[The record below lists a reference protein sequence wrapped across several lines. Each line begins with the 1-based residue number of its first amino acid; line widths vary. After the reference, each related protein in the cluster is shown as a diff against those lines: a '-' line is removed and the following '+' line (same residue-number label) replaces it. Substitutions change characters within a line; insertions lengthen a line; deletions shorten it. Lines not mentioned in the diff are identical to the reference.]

1 MIDLV
6 IGTAGHIDHGKTSL
20 IRALTGKDADR
31 LPEEKSR
38 GITIDLG
45 FAELERGETRI
56 GFVDVPG
63 HERFVR
69 NMLAGATGIDAVLLI
84 VAADE
89 GVMPQT
95 REHLEICSLLRI
107 PKGIVVITKIDLVD
121 SDWLVAVEDQLD
133 GFLKG
138 GFLENA
144 HRVKVSSKTGEG
156 VESLINE
163 LETISETLSRPESN
177 GITRLPIDRSFSMKG
192 FGAVVTG
199 TLADGM
205 ISVGDELRLFPSNI
219 PVRARG
225 IQIHGVAVEKTS
237 GSQRTAINLSG
248 IDFKE
253 IERGDTLIEKDA
265 KLGAT
270 AVDALV
276 EVLESSPFDL
286 RSRQRV
292 KVHHGASEVLA
303 RVSVVGHKG
312 FISPGEK
319 SWVQLRLERP
329 LAVIPSDRFVLRSFS
344 PQCTIGGGEVVRV
357 NPTKYRLR
365 ETVWRSNSLERF
377 QASDDLE
384 KAAIVSE
391 ERGLHGFSLETIQF
405 ECGWSRNKAA
415 VVIETLLKSN
425 VVSGG
430 PSFFVNTSTFN
441 AGISSV
447 KVFLE
452 DSLKSNRHSSGVP
465 LSALRNRFKDYP
477 DELIS
482 MFLRNISNEEGYD
495 LNGDLI
501 SLKGHSIELS
511 EKEEAL
517 LSGIVRAVE
526 SAGLEGLRLEE
537 LKLSLLVDDKSFN
550 EMVSILLQSKSV
562 VLVSNEFLFSSKA
575 INGLKSLVLDYADTS
590 ADRVIDVSIFKGL
603 TGLSRK
609 YAIPLLEYLDQEKVT
624 VRSGDKRVVIRK
636 TL

>member
-1 MIDLV
+1 MDLV

-31 LPEEKSR
+31 LPEEKAR

-121 SDWLVAVEDQLD
+121 SDWLGVVEEELE
-133 GFLKG
+133 GFLRG

-144 HRVKVSSKTGEG
+144 PRVKVSSKTGEG
-156 VESLINE
+156 VEGLIKE
-163 LETISETLSRPESN
+163 IETISETLNRPESN

-199 TLADGM
+199 TLSGGI
-205 ISVGDELRLFPSNI
+205 ISVGDDLLLFPSNT

-270 AVDALV
+270 IVDAFV
-276 EVLESSPFDL
+276 EVLDSSPVDL
-286 RSRQRV
+286 RSKQKV

-303 RVSVVGHKG
+303 KVYVVGDQE

-329 LAVIPSDRFVLRSFS
+329 LAAIPSDRFVLRSFS
-344 PQCTIGGGEVVRV
+344 PQCTVGGGEIVRI
-357 NPTKYRLR
+357 NPPKYRTR
-365 ETVWRSNSLERF
+365 ECFLRSNSLERF
-377 QASDDLE
+377 KASDDLE
-384 KAAIVSE
+384 KVVIVSE
-391 ERGLHGFSLETIQF
+391 ERGLSGFSIETIQF
-405 ECGWSRNKAA
+405 ECGWPKKKAS
-415 VVIETLLKSN
+415 VIVEGLLKSG
-425 VVSGG
+425 VVSGD
-430 PSFFVNTSTFN
+430 PSFFINTSILN
-441 AGISSV
+441 LCISSV
-447 KVFLE
+447 KVFFE
-452 DSLKSNRHSSGVP
+452 DYLKSNRHSPGVP
-465 LSALRNRFKDYP
+465 LSALRARFKDYP

-482 MFLRNISNEEGYD
+482 MVVGSISNEGAYD
-495 LNGDLI
+495 LNGD
-501 SLKGHSIELS
+501 SMAPKGHSLKLS
-511 EKEEAL
+511 EKEEGVL
-517 LSGIVRAVE
+517 RSISNRVE
-526 SAGLEGLRLEE
+526 TAGLEGLRREE
-537 LKLSLLVDDKSFN
+537 LKSSIDVDENCFN

-562 VLVSNEFLFSSKA
+562 VLISNEFLFSGKA
-575 INGLKSLVLDYADTS
+575 INDLKDLVWGFAENGS
-590 ADRVIDVSIFKGL
+590 DRVIDVSIFKSL